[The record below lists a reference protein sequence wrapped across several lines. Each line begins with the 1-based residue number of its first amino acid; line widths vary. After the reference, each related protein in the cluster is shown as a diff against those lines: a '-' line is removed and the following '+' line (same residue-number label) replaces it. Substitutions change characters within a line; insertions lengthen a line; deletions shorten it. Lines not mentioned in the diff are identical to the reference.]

1 MNKPFDT
8 EKFTVI
14 DWQKKPIFSSQVDS
28 HQQQVGPANHEISA
42 VNATCIECGA
52 QATFSVVGRYVVV
65 RCKLHGSETVA
76 AGRFA

>member
-14 DWQKKPIFSSQVDS
+14 DWQKMPIFSRQVDS
-28 HQQQVGPANHEISA
+28 HQQQSGPAAYEISA
-42 VNATCIECGA
+42 VSATCLKCGA
-52 QATFSVVGRYVVV
+52 QATFSIAGRSVVV
-65 RCKLHGSETVA
+65 RCRLHGSEAVE